1 MKTKLVG
8 NAHLITGGS
17 ESIPSILKL
26 LEKEGIRAGN
36 PDLYV
41 RTYTHFGVDEARE
54 LSDRASLRAVGK
66 GQRIFVI
73 ATVLMTSE
81 AQNALLKT
89 LEEPPADAVFIF
101 VVPSPGTL
109 LPTFRSRCQV
119 LELPHH
125 IEADGGLNAKQFLS
139 ATREA
144 RLDMLKPLLEKNED
158 DKRDAALILAFLS
171 SLEREM
177 AHKSLQVY
185 PREGIESV
193 YRARKYVMD
202 KGALVKP
209 LLEQVAILSPRI

>member
-1 MKTKLVG
+1 MLVG
-8 NAHLITGGS
+8 NAHVVAGNSTSLPVVIAF
-17 ESIPSILKL
+17 LKN
-26 LEKEGIRAGN
+26 EGIHTSGN
-36 PDLYV
+36 PDVYV
-41 RTYTHFGVDEARE
+41 RSYMQFGADEARE
-54 LSDRASLRAVGK
+54 LKRRAFLRAVGE
-66 GQRIFVI
+66 GSRIFVI
-73 ATVLMTSE
+73 TTPGMTVES
-81 AQNALLKT
+81 QNVLLKT

-109 LPTFRSRCQV
+109 LSTFRSRCQV
-119 LELPHH
+119 LELPHLT
-125 IEADGGLNAKQFLS
+125 EADGGLNAKQFLS
-139 ATREA
+139 ATQEV

>member
-1 MKTKLVG
+1 MLVG
-8 NAHLITGGS
+8 NAHVVAGNSTSLPVVIAF
-17 ESIPSILKL
+17 LKN
-26 LEKEGIRAGN
+26 EGIHTSGN
-36 PDLYV
+36 PDVYV
-41 RTYTHFGVDEARE
+41 RSYMQFGADEARE
-54 LSDRASLRAVGK
+54 LKRRAFLRAVGE
-66 GQRIFVI
+66 GSRIFVI
-73 ATVLMTSE
+73 TTPGMTVES
-81 AQNALLKT
+81 QNVLLKT

-109 LPTFRSRCQV
+109 LSTFRSRCQV
-119 LELPHH
+119 LELPHLT
-125 IEADGGLNAKQFLS
+125 EADGALDAKQFLS
-139 ATREA
+139 ATQEV

>member
-89 LEEPPADAVFIF
+89 LEEPPADAVFMF
-101 VVPSPGTL
+101 LVPSPDTL
-109 LPTFRSRCQV
+109 LPTFRSRCQI
-119 LELPHH
+119 LKLSHPTKT
-125 IEADGGLNAKQFLS
+125 DGSLDASEFLS

-144 RLDMLKPLLEKNED
+144 RLDMLKPLLEKDED
-158 DKRDAALILAFLS
+158 DLRDVAAILAFLS

-177 AHKSLQVY
+177 VQESLRVSF
-185 PREGIESV
+185 REGIESV
-193 YRARKYVMD
+193 YRARKYIMD

-209 LLEQVAILSPRI
+209 LLEQIALLSPRT

>member
-41 RTYTHFGVDEARE
+41 RTYTHFGVNEARE

-89 LEEPPADAVFIF
+89 LESRRLMPSLYLSSHRLVRFFRHF
-101 VVPSPGTL
+101 VLVAKCSSSHTL
-109 LPTFRSRCQV
+109 L
-119 LELPHH
+119 
-125 IEADGGLNAKQFLS
+125 
-139 ATREA
+139 
-144 RLDMLKPLLEKNED
+144 
-158 DKRDAALILAFLS
+158 KRM
-171 SLEREM
+171 E
-177 AHKSLQVY
+177 V
-185 PREGIESV
+185 
-193 YRARKYVMD
+193 
-202 KGALVKP
+202 
-209 LLEQVAILSPRI
+209 

>member
-1 MKTKLVG
+1 MLVG
-8 NAHLITGGS
+8 NAHVVAGNSTSLPVVIAF
-17 ESIPSILKL
+17 LKN
-26 LEKEGIRAGN
+26 EGIHTSGN
-36 PDLYV
+36 PDVYV
-41 RTYTHFGVDEARE
+41 RSYMQFGADEARE
-54 LSDRASLRAVGK
+54 LKRRAFLRAVGE
-66 GQRIFVI
+66 GSRIFVI
-73 ATVLMTSE
+73 TTPGMTVES
-81 AQNALLKT
+81 QNVLLKT

-119 LELPHH
+119 LELPHLT
-125 IEADGGLNAKQFLS
+125 EADGALDAKQFLS
-139 ATREA
+139 ATQEV